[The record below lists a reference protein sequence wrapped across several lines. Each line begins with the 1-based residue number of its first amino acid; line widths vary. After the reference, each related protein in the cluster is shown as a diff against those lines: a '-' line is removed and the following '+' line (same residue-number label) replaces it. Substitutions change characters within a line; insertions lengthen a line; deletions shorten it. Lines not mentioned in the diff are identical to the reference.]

1 MSKDTISRWCKTVMR
16 LSGIDVQ
23 KNYTHSTRSVVS
35 SKAKSI
41 VFIVMLL
48 KNIIKCVGW
57 KSEKRLFQHYDKQVE
72 KVLDIRFQQ
81 NI

>member
-1 MSKDTISRWCKTVMR
+1 MSKDTISRWCKTVMK
-16 LSGIDVQ
+16 LSGIDIQ
-23 KNYTHSTRSVVS
+23 KNSTHSTRSTVS

-41 VFIVMLL
+41 VVLL
-48 KNIIKCVGW
+48 ENIIKCVGW

-72 KVLDIRFQQ
+72 EVLDIRFQQ